1 MITTASNFYAAS
13 LICDEAIPAVSA
25 EDTAPA
31 AFLTSDRF
39 HKLFLKAGG
48 FGLEF
53 DLNAD
58 PHYDASGLGRLH
70 RAGAPSA
77 LCLSM
82 PSPETPNFT
91 VDTPN
96 PAAMSLCPADKTSE
110 GWVFAA
116 DPSAVYEAAECAEG
130 GQTAAATLSCTF
142 GNRTVM
148 LDYTVSAGGVSIT
161 QRGEGMQYHTLPV
174 LSFDG
179 EASPAAEVSLSCMTV
194 AYEGHLCRYTT
205 NGEITD
211 TGITAAN
218 RNGRYKVFCARA
230 CGRLH
235 IQIEII

>member
-1 MITTASNFYAAS
+1 
-13 LICDEAIPAVSA
+13 
-25 EDTAPA
+25 
-31 AFLTSDRF
+31 
-39 HKLFLKAGG
+39 
-48 FGLEF
+48 
-53 DLNAD
+53 
-58 PHYDASGLGRLH
+58 
-70 RAGAPSA
+70 
-77 LCLSM
+77 M
-82 PSPETPNFT
+82 PCPETPNFT
-91 VDTPN
+91 VDIPD